1 MSDKIIASIGTFDG
15 VHRGHRFL
23 LDQLRQLARDNGDAT
38 VMAVTFDRHPLALIA
53 PERQPARLTPN
64 DLKQRLLLE
73 AGVDRVEIFE
83 FDRQVKEMTAGEF
96 MALLRDRYGVTRVLT
111 GYDNSFGSDRPHG
124 IEQYRHI
131 APDGVTVDVGLPLII
146 NDIPVSSTRIRR
158 ALSEGNLADANL
170 MLGRPYR
177 VSGTVT
183 HGQHLGHRL
192 GFPTANLQIPPHTQ
206 VPKNGVYAATATVDS
221 KSYPAMVNIGL
232 RPTVEPSTGLSAP
245 TPTIEAHIIDF
256 AGDIYGASLSLD
268 FIARLRDEQ
277 RFPSLDALTAQLNA
291 DRRATLHCIENW
303 NLGLGIS
310 GKL

>member
-111 GYDNSFGSDRPHG
+111 CYDNSFGSDRT
-124 IEQYRHI
+124 Y
-131 APDGVTVDVGLPLII
+131 
-146 NDIPVSSTRIRR
+146 
-158 ALSEGNLADANL
+158 
-170 MLGRPYR
+170 
-177 VSGTVT
+177 
-183 HGQHLGHRL
+183 
-192 GFPTANLQIPPHTQ
+192 
-206 VPKNGVYAATATVDS
+206 
-221 KSYPAMVNIGL
+221 
-232 RPTVEPSTGLSAP
+232 
-245 TPTIEAHIIDF
+245 
-256 AGDIYGASLSLD
+256 SLNY
-268 FIARLRDEQ
+268 
-277 RFPSLDALTAQLNA
+277 T
-291 DRRATLHCIENW
+291 
-303 NLGLGIS
+303 
-310 GKL
+310 